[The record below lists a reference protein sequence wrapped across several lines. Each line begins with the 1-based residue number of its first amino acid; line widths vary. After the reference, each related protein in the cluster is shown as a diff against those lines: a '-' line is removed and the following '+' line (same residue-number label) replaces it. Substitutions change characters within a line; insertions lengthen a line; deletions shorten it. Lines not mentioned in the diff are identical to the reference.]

1 MARPSRWMQFTQNF
15 NAMNSTMNDA
25 FKKYETGKASKSEDY
40 FSDELDDEGNKVKLS
55 GNDLKFAKNNA
66 IADIYDKYGDQEG
79 AMKLRTGNEELQGL
93 MRDNRIGKAT
103 EASRIQVE
111 GQGAVDAQQAG
122 IGASKAATS
131 ASEAAS
137 ALSGYQLENLQ
148 QQRNRDETLTSIFTG
163 LGEQEFESDADETA
177 YVLNKLQD
185 SGLPPNMINQGVE
198 AFKTFGS
205 NKIAME
211 SDRLTRA
218 AGEAMQ
224 GGVSAFEKFYN
235 TEISDGGTLDIV
247 QEDGNTVAY
256 VMTGEG
262 ENQTREVL
270 YTGKGETGQ
279 MEVLNSLYQ
288 SVKSPGEILESAVQ
302 NLSYAQGQADLKQT
316 GSQIKKIDSEVDVN
330 EAQIDKIESGI
341 KVDDA
346 TIGRI
351 ASQNKVDTAQISQ
364 IQSTTGLTDARA
376 LQVAAETVLIEGLKT
391 DLLTGQIADLKEQT
405 KARGVSS
412 QLDEEQ
418 IVHLAAKT
426 AQINFNMDPERPM
439 TRVEVDREWADFTA
453 KMALQGFKPEK
464 IAAME
469 NYFYTSIR
477 KDRTN
482 GFTVKPVDTK

>member
-40 FSDELDDEGNKVKLS
+40 FADEADDEGNKVKLT

-211 SDRLTRA
+211 SNRLTRA

-302 NLSYAQGQADLKQT
+302 NLSYAQGQANLGKTDAETALL
-316 GSQIKKIDSEVDVN
+316 GSRKLSEMSEQEIDKMQSGYIGAKTEQIR
-330 EAQIDKIESGI
+330 AQIEEMGGI
-341 KVDDA
+341 GLGKQQEIAMEGLAAMQRSAEFQALGRDPDGLAVQQILVDQYK
-346 TIGRI
+346 
-351 ASQNKVDTAQISQ
+351 QNM
-364 IQSTTGLTDARA
+364 GLTGDGSMGGGSMGDRRPDNIPPGIWS
-376 LQVAAETVLIEGLKT
+376 L
-391 DLLTGQIADLKEQT
+391 
-405 KARGVSS
+405 
-412 QLDEEQ
+412 
-418 IVHLAAKT
+418 
-426 AQINFNMDPERPM
+426 MDPEVKKTFPH
-439 TRVEVDREWADFTA
+439 RV
-453 KMALQGFKPEK
+453 K
-464 IAAME
+464 
-469 NYFYTSIR
+469 
-477 KDRTN
+477 
-482 GFTVKPVDTK
+482 

>member
-40 FSDELDDEGNKVKLS
+40 YSDEMDDEGNKVKLT

-79 AMKLRTGNEELQGL
+79 AMKLRTSSEELQGL

-111 GQGAVDAQQAG
+111 GQGAVDAQNAG
-122 IGASKAATS
+122 IGASQAATG
-131 ASEAAS
+131 ASNAATE
-137 ALSGYQLENLQ
+137 LSGYQLENLEL
-148 QQRNRDETLTSIFTG
+148 QRARDDKLTGIFKG
-163 LGEQEFESDADETA
+163 MGEQEFETDADETA
-177 YVLNKLQD
+177 YIVNQLQD

-218 AGEAMQ
+218 AGKAMR
-224 GGVSAFEKFYN
+224 GGVSAFENFYN

-288 SVKSPGEILESAVQ
+288 SVKSPGEILEASVQ
-302 NLSYAQGQADLKQT
+302 NLSFKQGQANLDKTDAETALL
-316 GSQIKKIDSEVDVN
+316 GSRKLSEMSQQEIDTMQAGYIGAKTEQIR
-330 EAQIDKIESGI
+330 AQIEEMGGI
-341 KVDDA
+341 GLGKQQEIAMEGLAAMQRSAEFQALGRDPDGLAVQQILVDQYK
-346 TIGRI
+346 
-351 ASQNKVDTAQISQ
+351 QNM
-364 IQSTTGLTDARA
+364 GLTGDGSMGGGSMGDRRPDNIPPGIWS
-376 LQVAAETVLIEGLKT
+376 L
-391 DLLTGQIADLKEQT
+391 
-405 KARGVSS
+405 
-412 QLDEEQ
+412 
-418 IVHLAAKT
+418 
-426 AQINFNMDPERPM
+426 MDPEVKKTFPH
-439 TRVEVDREWADFTA
+439 RV
-453 KMALQGFKPEK
+453 K
-464 IAAME
+464 
-469 NYFYTSIR
+469 
-477 KDRTN
+477 
-482 GFTVKPVDTK
+482 

>member
-40 FSDELDDEGNKVKLS
+40 FADEADDEGNKVKLT

-148 QQRNRDETLTSIFTG
+148 QQRNRDDTLTSIFTG

-302 NLSYAQGQADLKQT
+302 NLSYAQGQANLGKTDAETALL
-316 GSQIKKIDSEVDVN
+316 GSRKLSEMSEQEIDKMQSGYIGAKTEQIR
-330 EAQIDKIESGI
+330 AQIEEMGGI
-341 KVDDA
+341 GLGKQQEIAMEGLAAMQRSAEFQALGRDPDGLAVQQILVDQYK
-346 TIGRI
+346 
-351 ASQNKVDTAQISQ
+351 QNM
-364 IQSTTGLTDARA
+364 GLTGDGSMGGGSMGDRRPDNIPPGIWS
-376 LQVAAETVLIEGLKT
+376 L
-391 DLLTGQIADLKEQT
+391 
-405 KARGVSS
+405 
-412 QLDEEQ
+412 
-418 IVHLAAKT
+418 
-426 AQINFNMDPERPM
+426 MDPEVKKTFPH
-439 TRVEVDREWADFTA
+439 RV
-453 KMALQGFKPEK
+453 K
-464 IAAME
+464 
-469 NYFYTSIR
+469 
-477 KDRTN
+477 
-482 GFTVKPVDTK
+482 

>member
-40 FSDELDDEGNKVKLS
+40 FADEADDEGNKVKLT

-93 MRDNRIGKAT
+93 MRSNRIGKAT
-103 EASRIQVE
+103 ETDQIYIQGKGGRE
-111 GQGAVDAQQAG
+111 KLDAG
-122 IGASKAATS
+122 IGASNAAAN
-131 ASEAAS
+131 ASNVAAD
-137 ALSGYQLENLQ
+137 LSGYQLENLER
-148 QQRNRDETLTSIFTG
+148 QRTRDDTLTSIFAG
-163 LGEQEFESDADETA
+163 MGEQKFENDADETD
-177 YVLNKLQD
+177 YILNKLQD

-211 SDRLTRA
+211 SARLTRA
-218 AGEAMQ
+218 AGEAMR
-224 GGVSAFEKFYN
+224 GGVSSFEKFYN

-302 NLSYAQGQADLKQT
+302 NLSYAQGQANLGKTDAETALL
-316 GSQIKKIDSEVDVN
+316 GSRKLSEMSQQEIDKMQAGYIGAKTE
-330 EAQIDKIESGI
+330 EIRAQIEEMGGI
-341 KVDDA
+341 GLGKQQEIAMEGLAAMQRSAEFQALGRDPDGLAVQQILVDQYK
-346 TIGRI
+346 
-351 ASQNKVDTAQISQ
+351 QNM
-364 IQSTTGLTDARA
+364 GLTGDGSMGGGSMGDRRPDNIPPGIWS
-376 LQVAAETVLIEGLKT
+376 L
-391 DLLTGQIADLKEQT
+391 
-405 KARGVSS
+405 
-412 QLDEEQ
+412 
-418 IVHLAAKT
+418 
-426 AQINFNMDPERPM
+426 MDPEVKKTFPH
-439 TRVEVDREWADFTA
+439 RV
-453 KMALQGFKPEK
+453 K
-464 IAAME
+464 
-469 NYFYTSIR
+469 
-477 KDRTN
+477 
-482 GFTVKPVDTK
+482 

>member
-40 FSDELDDEGNKVKLS
+40 YADEDDDDGNKVKLT

-93 MRDNRIGKAT
+93 MRNNRIGKAT
-103 EASRIQVE
+103 EADQTYI
-111 GQGAVDAQQAG
+111 QGAGGRSKLDAG
-122 IGASKAATS
+122 IAASNAAAGASD
-131 ASEAAS
+131 AAS

-148 QQRNRDETLTSIFTG
+148 FQRDRDDKLTSIFTG
-163 LGEQEFESDADETA
+163 MGAQEFETDADETA
-177 YVLNKLQD
+177 YIVNQLQE

-218 AGEAMQ
+218 AGNAMR
-224 GGVSAFEKFYN
+224 GGVTAFENFYN
-235 TEISDGGTLDIV
+235 NEISDGGMLDIV

-262 ENQTREVL
+262 EDQTREVL

-288 SVKSPGEILESAVQ
+288 SVKSPGEILEASVQ
-302 NLSYAQGQADLKQT
+302 NLSFKQGQATLGKTDAETALL
-316 GSQIKKIDSEVDVN
+316 GSRKLSEMSSTEVDKMQKGYVKAKTD
-330 EAQIDKIESGI
+330 EIKAKLKEMDGLGLGAQQE
-341 KVDDA
+341 
-346 TIGRI
+346 I
-351 ASQNKVDTAQISQ
+351 ALEGMA
-364 IQSTTGLTDARA
+364 A
-376 LQVAAETVLIEGLKT
+376 LQRSAEFIALSQQGELGAVMQAEILAGYRENMGLNAKGGG
-391 DLLTGQIADLKEQT
+391 DSGPPAGISAGVWAVMSDED
-405 KARGVSS
+405 KA
-412 QLDEEQ
+412 LF
-418 IVHLAAKT
+418 AK
-426 AQINFNMDPERPM
+426 
-439 TRVEVDREWADFTA
+439 
-453 KMALQGFKPEK
+453 
-464 IAAME
+464 
-469 NYFYTSIR
+469 
-477 KDRTN
+477 
-482 GFTVKPVDTK
+482 

>member
-40 FSDELDDEGNKVKLS
+40 FADEADDEGNKVKLT

-218 AGEAMQ
+218 AGDAMQ

-302 NLSYAQGQADLKQT
+302 NLSYAQGQANLGKTDAETALL
-316 GSQIKKIDSEVDVN
+316 GSRKLSEMSEQEIDKMQSGYIGAKTEQIR
-330 EAQIDKIESGI
+330 AQIEEMGGI
-341 KVDDA
+341 GLGKQQEIAMEGLAAMQRSAEFQALGRDPDGLAVQQILVDQYK
-346 TIGRI
+346 
-351 ASQNKVDTAQISQ
+351 QNM
-364 IQSTTGLTDARA
+364 GLTGDGSMGGGSMGDRRPDNIPPGIWS
-376 LQVAAETVLIEGLKT
+376 L
-391 DLLTGQIADLKEQT
+391 
-405 KARGVSS
+405 
-412 QLDEEQ
+412 
-418 IVHLAAKT
+418 
-426 AQINFNMDPERPM
+426 MDPEVKKTFPH
-439 TRVEVDREWADFTA
+439 RV
-453 KMALQGFKPEK
+453 K
-464 IAAME
+464 
-469 NYFYTSIR
+469 
-477 KDRTN
+477 
-482 GFTVKPVDTK
+482 